1 MPSISRRLHVHT
13 LFVAVGLT
21 LAAAPHLRA
30 QDTSRTAERSTLAGV
45 YTQEQAG
52 RGRNLFL
59 GSCKSCHAPE
69 SQTGAN
75 FARLWM
81 GKPLLELF
89 RYVSQNMPE
98 NDPGSLAPEVN
109 ADIIAYLLQLNAMP
123 AGKAELMADTTALR
137 AMRVESKDT
146 PKPGAAPAPSP
157 TRRFREPRS

>member
-1 MPSISRRLHVHT
+1 MPGISRRPLFHT
-13 LFVAVGLT
+13 LFFTVGLT
-21 LAAAPHLRA
+21 LAAVPHARG
-30 QDTSRTAERSTLAGV
+30 QDSTRTAERSTLAGV

-52 RGRNLFL
+52 RGKNLFL

-89 RYVSQNMPE
+89 KYVSQNMPE

-137 AMRVESKDT
+137 EMRVESKDT
-146 PKPGAAPAPSP
+146 PKPGAAPSP
-157 TRRFREPRS
+157 PRLRGPR

>member
-1 MPSISRRLHVHT
+1 MPSISRRPQVHT
-13 LFVAVGLT
+13 LLVAVGLT
-21 LAAAPHLRA
+21 LAAAPRTRA
-30 QDTSRTAERSTLAGV
+30 QDSTRTAERSTLAGV
-45 YTQEQAG
+45 YTEEQAG

-89 RYVSQNMPE
+89 KYVSQNMPE

-137 AMRVESKDT
+137 ETRVESKDT
-146 PKPGAAPAPSP
+146 PKSGAAPAPSP
-157 TRRFREPRS
+157 ARRFKEPRS

>member
-1 MPSISRRLHVHT
+1 MADAH
-13 LFVAVGLT
+13 A
-21 LAAAPHLRA
+21 RA
-30 QDTSRTAERSTLAGV
+30 QESTRTAERSTLGGV

-52 RGRNLFL
+52 RGKNSFL

-75 FARLWM
+75 FARLWI

-89 RYVSQNMPE
+89 KYVSQNMPE

-123 AGKAELMADTTALR
+123 AGKGGLMRETTGARAESVQTT
-137 AMRVESKDT
+137 ET
-146 PKPGAAPAPSP
+146 P
-157 TRRFREPRS
+157 RRGLE